1 MTTQQTPDYLWQL
14 LEAQADDMFALYQ
27 LVQLLSEARDVDE
40 LVQLGLHQLMRVSDS
55 TGGALF
61 VQVGPESRLDLVA
74 LITDDP
80 AIENGV
86 PERRPRFLESASAAR
101 WFEDTAGLTE
111 ADCLYLPLHV
121 GHTLPGLLALAAPSR
136 DGFNQHQRHLIA
148 TMTRELA
155 RFLQIAL
162 VRSDLEREQR
172 QVEQM
177 QSDFVAAVSHELR
190 TPLAVAQAG
199 LDSLLHLRLTPE
211 QRRSSLQD
219 LSVSIAQLSRLV
231 DTVLS
236 FSRVDEGHWAVRRRR
251 TNLAE
256 IVREAVHE
264 CGPGAR
270 RLSLDVPHI
279 TVSADPDQLVE
290 VVVNL
295 CTNALKY
302 SPQDSP
308 VMVRGRASSA
318 GTVGRLVVCDQGHG
332 IPAEDQSQL
341 FQKFFRA
348 RNVRE
353 TSSTGT
359 GLGLYITKKL
369 VEAQGG
375 TIRLRSRVGRGT
387 VVRVCLPLA

>member
-1 MTTQQTPDYLWQL
+1 
-14 LEAQADDMFALYQ
+14 
-27 LVQLLSEARDVDE
+27 
-40 LVQLGLHQLMRVSDS
+40 
-55 TGGALF
+55 
-61 VQVGPESRLDLVA
+61 
-74 LITDDP
+74 
-80 AIENGV
+80 
-86 PERRPRFLESASAAR
+86 
-101 WFEDTAGLTE
+101 
-111 ADCLYLPLHV
+111 
-121 GHTLPGLLALAAPSR
+121 
-136 DGFNQHQRHLIA
+136 
-148 TMTRELA
+148 
-155 RFLQIAL
+155 
-162 VRSDLEREQR
+162 
-172 QVEQM
+172 
-177 QSDFVAAVSHELR
+177 
-190 TPLAVAQAG
+190 
-199 LDSLLHLRLTPE
+199 
-211 QRRSSLQD
+211 
-219 LSVSIAQLSRLV
+219 
-231 DTVLS
+231 
-236 FSRVDEGHWAVRRRR
+236 
-251 TNLAE
+251 
-256 IVREAVHE
+256 
-264 CGPGAR
+264 
-270 RLSLDVPHI
+270 
-279 TVSADPDQLVE
+279 VSADPDQLVE